1 MGKSHNIGSVLD
13 NVGDTLALTFRLCIG
28 RCADRREQYVIMN
41 AMHDDSSHEGHEE
54 DTMAFEPGDVVYLK
68 SGSQALTV
76 VVVDEDNIE
85 CVWISD
91 SGELFRETIP
101 SVALTKGDLLEDEE
115 DDEGA
120 ARRSA

>member
-1 MGKSHNIGSVLD
+1 MNSADTDPSHD
-13 NVGDTLALTFRLCIG
+13 
-28 RCADRREQYVIMN
+28 
-41 AMHDDSSHEGHEE
+41 EE
-54 DTMAFEPGDVVYLK
+54 EAEVMAFEPGDVVYLK

-91 SGELFRETIP
+91 SGEFFRETIP
-101 SVALTKGDLLEDEE
+101 SVALTKGDLLEDDV
-115 DDEGA
+115 DDEEA

>member
-1 MGKSHNIGSVLD
+1 MNSA
-13 NVGDTLALTFRLCIG
+13 DT
-28 RCADRREQYVIMN
+28 DSN
-41 AMHDDSSHEGHEE
+41 HDEE
-54 DTMAFEPGDVVYLK
+54 EAEAMAFEPGDVVYLK

-91 SGELFRETIP
+91 SGEFFRETIP
-101 SVALTKGDLLEDEE
+101 SVALTKGDLLEDDV
-115 DDEGA
+115 DDEET

>member
-1 MGKSHNIGSVLD
+1 
-13 NVGDTLALTFRLCIG
+13 
-28 RCADRREQYVIMN
+28 MN
-41 AMHDDSSHEGHEE
+41 AEHDDSSHDEE
-54 DTMAFEPGDVVYLK
+54 AEAMAFEPGEVVYLK

-91 SGELFRETIP
+91 SGEFFRETIP
-101 SVALTKGDLLEDEE
+101 SVALTKGDLLEDDVEE
-115 DDEGA
+115 ET

>member
-1 MGKSHNIGSVLD
+1 MNSA
-13 NVGDTLALTFRLCIG
+13 DT
-28 RCADRREQYVIMN
+28 DSN
-41 AMHDDSSHEGHEE
+41 HDEE
-54 DTMAFEPGDVVYLK
+54 EAEVMAFEPGDVVYLK

-91 SGELFRETIP
+91 SGEFSRETIP
-101 SVALTKGDLLEDEE
+101 SVALTKGDLLEDDV
-115 DDEGA
+115 DDEEA

>member
-1 MGKSHNIGSVLD
+1 
-13 NVGDTLALTFRLCIG
+13 
-28 RCADRREQYVIMN
+28 MN
-41 AMHDDSSHEGHEE
+41 SAHTDSGHDEE
-54 DTMAFEPGDVVYLK
+54 EAEVMAFEPGDVVYLK

-91 SGELFRETIP
+91 GGEFFRETIP
-101 SVALTKGDLLEDEE
+101 SVALTKGDLLEDDV
-115 DDEGA
+115 DDEEA

>member
-1 MGKSHNIGSVLD
+1 MNKE
-13 NVGDTLALTFRLCIG
+13 
-28 RCADRREQYVIMN
+28 RCAGRREQFVVMN
-41 AMHDDSSHEGHEE
+41 AMHDDSGDDQGHEE

-101 SVALTKGDLLEDEE
+101 SVALTKGDMLEDEE
-115 DDEGA
+115 DEDA

>member
-1 MGKSHNIGSVLD
+1 MNSA
-13 NVGDTLALTFRLCIG
+13 DT
-28 RCADRREQYVIMN
+28 
-41 AMHDDSSHEGHEE
+41 DSSHEEE
-54 DTMAFEPGDVVYLK
+54 AEVMAFEPGDVVYLK

-91 SGELFRETIP
+91 SGEFFRETIP
-101 SVALTKGDLLEDEE
+101 SVALTKGDLLEDDV
-115 DDEGA
+115 DDEEA

>member
-1 MGKSHNIGSVLD
+1 
-13 NVGDTLALTFRLCIG
+13 
-28 RCADRREQYVIMN
+28 MN
-41 AMHDDSSHEGHEE
+41 SAHTDSSHGEE
-54 DTMAFEPGDVVYLK
+54 EAEVMAFEPGDVVYLK

-91 SGELFRETIP
+91 GGEFFRETIP
-101 SVALTKGDLLEDEE
+101 SVALTKGDLLEDDV
-115 DDEGA
+115 DDEEA

>member
-1 MGKSHNIGSVLD
+1 
-13 NVGDTLALTFRLCIG
+13 
-28 RCADRREQYVIMN
+28 MN
-41 AMHDDSSHEGHEE
+41 AEHDDSNHDEE
-54 DTMAFEPGDVVYLK
+54 AEAMGFEAGDVVYLK

-91 SGELFRETIP
+91 SGEFFRETIP
-101 SVALTKGDLLEDEE
+101 SVALTKGDLLEDDVEDEE
-115 DDEGA
+115 A

>member
-1 MGKSHNIGSVLD
+1 MRR
-13 NVGDTLALTFRLCIG
+13 RL
-28 RCADRREQYVIMN
+28 RSW
-41 AMHDDSSHEGHEE
+41 HSSPE
-54 DTMAFEPGDVVYLK
+54 TVVYLK

-91 SGELFRETIP
+91 SGEFFRETIP
-101 SVALTKGDLLEDEE
+101 SVALTKGDLLEDDV
-115 DDEGA
+115 DDEEET

>member
-1 MGKSHNIGSVLD
+1 VPNG
-13 NVGDTLALTFRLCIG
+13 
-28 RCADRREQYVIMN
+28 REQLVVMN
-41 AMHDDSSHEGHEE
+41 DEHDDSNHDEE
-54 DTMAFEPGDVVYLK
+54 AEAMAFEPGDVVYLK

-91 SGELFRETIP
+91 SGEFFRETIP
-101 SVALTKGDLLEDEE
+101 SIALTKGDLLEDDA
-115 DDEGA
+115 DDEDA

>member
-1 MGKSHNIGSVLD
+1 MIG
-13 NVGDTLALTFRLCIG
+13 AH
-28 RCADRREQYVIMN
+28 Y
-41 AMHDDSSHEGHEE
+41 DSAEDEEG
-54 DTMAFEPGDVVYLK
+54 TMAFEPGDVVYLK

-101 SVALTKGDLLEDEE
+101 SVALTKGDLLEDEDE
-115 DDEGA
+115 DA

>member
-1 MGKSHNIGSVLD
+1 
-13 NVGDTLALTFRLCIG
+13 
-28 RCADRREQYVIMN
+28 MN
-41 AMHDDSSHEGHEE
+41 AMHDDSSDEGHEE
-54 DTMAFEPGDVVYLK
+54 GTMAFEPGDVVYLK

-115 DDEGA
+115 DEDA

>member
-1 MGKSHNIGSVLD
+1 MKD
-13 NVGDTLALTFRLCIG
+13 
-28 RCADRREQYVIMN
+28 
-41 AMHDDSSHEGHEE
+41 MHDDSNHEE
-54 DTMAFEPGDVVYLK
+54 EAEAMAFEPGDVVYLK

-76 VVVDEDNIE
+76 VVVEDDNIE

-91 SGELFRETIP
+91 GGELFRETIP

-115 DDEGA
+115 DGEDA

>member
-1 MGKSHNIGSVLD
+1 
-13 NVGDTLALTFRLCIG
+13 
-28 RCADRREQYVIMN
+28 
-41 AMHDDSSHEGHEE
+41 MHDDSSGDEGHEE
-54 DTMAFEPGDVVYLK
+54 DAMAFEPGDVVYLK

-115 DDEGA
+115 DEEA

>member
-1 MGKSHNIGSVLD
+1 MRVIKWPQCHAYERERSAG
-13 NVGDTLALTFRLCIG
+13 
-28 RCADRREQYVIMN
+28 RREQFVVMN
-41 AMHDDSSHEGHEE
+41 DMHDDSNHDEGHEE
-54 DTMAFEPGDVVYLK
+54 DAMAFEPGDVVYLK

-101 SVALTKGDLLEDEE
+101 GVALTKGDLLEDEE
-115 DDEGA
+115 DDE